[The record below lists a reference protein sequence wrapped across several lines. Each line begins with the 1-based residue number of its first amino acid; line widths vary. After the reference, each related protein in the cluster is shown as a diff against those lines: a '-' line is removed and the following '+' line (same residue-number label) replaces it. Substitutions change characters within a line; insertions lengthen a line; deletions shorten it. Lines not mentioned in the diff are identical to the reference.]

1 MDLKA
6 KLSGAAAAAPVVPVV
21 GTLEIEAIVSAW
33 TGIPVDRLSAADT
46 ERLSRLPEA
55 LTVRIL
61 CLTLSG
67 GLHGLRALHGQGSVG
82 RPWCRAKS
90 TVMQRLNEATHHR
103 HASHHA
109 LSKSTRHSASFPR

>member
-1 MDLKA
+1 MRLRSRTTRDLSKPLSAQEGLYEEAQLLREREMDLKA

-46 ERLSRLPEA
+46 ERLSRLPDA
-55 LTVRIL
+55 LTVCIL

-67 GLHGLRALHGQGSVG
+67 GSHGLCALHV
-82 RPWCRAKS
+82 P
-90 TVMQRLNEATHHR
+90 
-103 HASHHA
+103 
-109 LSKSTRHSASFPR
+109 